1 MTPKNVSHVYQDA
14 IEFLNSKLQT
24 ECEKMIVAN
33 FHEVLSQSEEFVLS
47 IPRANLIN
55 LMNYDDLQI
64 DSEYE
69 LVELVCKY
77 F

>member
-1 MTPKNVSHVYQDA
+1 
-14 IEFLNSKLQT
+14 
-24 ECEKMIVAN
+24 MIISN

-55 LMNYDDLQI
+55 LMNYDELQI

-69 LVELVCKY
+69 LVELVTKY
-77 F
+77 I